1 MPARRSSDCRWVFRN
16 PTGDKKKTPTFVLES
31 ADCHVNSSLLHAGI
45 MIQGPEF
52 LVGTKR
58 HYLSMQE
65 SQHDIPW
72 PLWQWQTYANEGECH
87 SHYDPV
93 TESLTPP
100 TGPPSVSGKK
110 KKEGSWKTGRYEQL
124 PARRTGVTWLLCYL
138 GFFAVLSALSWFP
151 CFCNL
156 FHWPICLAES
166 FLFCV
171 CLCCAVEGGTGL
183 HGRDSLKWK
192 CRLLPAVAK
201 AHLIR
206 G

>member
-1 MPARRSSDCRWVFRN
+1 MFGLFCHSGHINPRINSTWPSCQRGARQTADESSEIL
-16 PTGDKKKTPTFVLES
+16 PGIKKTPTFVLES

-100 TGPPSVSGKK
+100 TGPQECVGEKK
-110 KKEGSWKTGRYEQL
+110 KRGKLKNWKIRAASSEEN
-124 PARRTGVTWLLCYL
+124 RCNVVV
-138 GFFAVLSALSWFP
+138 VLS
-151 CFCNL
+151 
-156 FHWPICLAES
+156 
-166 FLFCV
+166 
-171 CLCCAVEGGTGL
+171 
-183 HGRDSLKWK
+183 
-192 CRLLPAVAK
+192 RLLRRSLCSLMIP
-201 AHLIR
+201 LFL
-206 G
+206 

>member
-1 MPARRSSDCRWVFRN
+1 MFGLFCHSGHINPRINSTWPSCQRGARQTADESSEIL
-16 PTGDKKKTPTFVLES
+16 PGIKKTPTFVLES

-100 TGPPSVSGKK
+100 TGPPSVSGEK

-124 PARRTGVTWLLCYL
+124 PVRRTGVTWL
-138 GFFAVLSALSWFP
+138 FVLS
-151 CFCNL
+151 
-156 FHWPICLAES
+156 
-166 FLFCV
+166 
-171 CLCCAVEGGTGL
+171 
-183 HGRDSLKWK
+183 
-192 CRLLPAVAK
+192 RLLRRSLCSLMIP
-201 AHLIR
+201 LFL
-206 G
+206 

>member
-1 MPARRSSDCRWVFRN
+1 MAVMPARRSSDCRWVFRN

-100 TGPPSVSGKK
+100 TGPQECVGEKK
-110 KKEGSWKTGRYEQL
+110 KRGKLKNWKIRAASSEEN
-124 PARRTGVTWLLCYL
+124 RCNVVV
-138 GFFAVLSALSWFP
+138 VLS
-151 CFCNL
+151 
-156 FHWPICLAES
+156 
-166 FLFCV
+166 
-171 CLCCAVEGGTGL
+171 
-183 HGRDSLKWK
+183 
-192 CRLLPAVAK
+192 RLLRRSLCSLMIP
-201 AHLIR
+201 LFL
-206 G
+206 

>member
-1 MPARRSSDCRWVFRN
+1 
-16 PTGDKKKTPTFVLES
+16 
-31 ADCHVNSSLLHAGI
+31 

-171 CLCCAVEGGTGL
+171 SLLCSG
-183 HGRDSLKWK
+183 GRDRFTWAGFFEVKMPTAPRCSQSSSNQG
-192 CRLLPAVAK
+192 
-201 AHLIR
+201 LIPVIKIWEITLIHHSPSTPI